1 MSTANFCNHNADFV
15 YACEFEDEFACDDL
29 LADLRQAFRSVAAD
43 PKVKAIADYEAVHDT
58 WEPDY
63 NRNYPGRIIAVVWS
77 ETKRYQDFVV
87 SLSAK
92 IIVRSGY
99 YEGANLDYAIGFHV
113 DGQEYSADDLDE
125 VCHHA
130 EFPRSAGRAY
140 QLALAKRWFD
150 RHSAPFSAA
159 IEAVFRQHSTPLRLV
174 ARASNGEAFYE
185 RA

>member
-1 MSTANFCNHNADFV
+1 MSTANFHNKNAGLT
-15 YACEFEDEFACDDL
+15 YACELKDDFEYDDL
-29 LADLRQAFRSVAAD
+29 LEDLRESFRATAED
-43 PKVKAIADYEAVHDT
+43 TKVKAIADFAVAHDT

-77 ETKRYQDFVV
+77 ETKRYRGFVV
-87 SLSAK
+87 YLSAK

-113 DGQEYSADDLDE
+113 SGREYLEDDLDE
-125 VCHHA
+125 VCHHS
-130 EFPRSAGRAY
+130 ELPGSRRAY

-150 RHSAPFSAA
+150 RHYAPFTAA
-159 IEAVFRQHSTPLRLV
+159 IETVFRRHSTPLRLV